1 MKTDDGQ
8 MHNVELYIEVS
19 PHWAMNLSNQSS
31 VSETFTKDGFVFL
44 KSGTQQQNI
53 LGTKGDDVRIDWGYF
68 YLGTIGII
76 LLLLLETVIHSV
88 KIF

>member
-68 YLGTIGII
+68 Y
-76 LLLLLETVIHSV
+76 
-88 KIF
+88 